1 MLAKTGVEI
10 LDRKPAKNKKWI
22 IQKKKKKN
30 CWKLFANRR
39 GWLSGEYIFETCVM
53 EQ

>member
-10 LDRKPAKNKKWI
+10 LDQKHEKNKKKKN
-22 IQKKKKKN
+22 KKKKKN
-30 CWKLFANRR
+30 WWKLFANRG
-39 GWLSGEYIFETCVM
+39 GWLSGEYIFETYVM